1 MYNVN
6 KKSEFNETKNLNVTK
21 KYSMNYNNEIENGI
35 KIKTI
40 TLEDEDL
47 VNKVILKRINNK
59 FIKILEKLYSND
71 DDDSDPYDGLMKVLD
86 ETEKFKQEVNAKY
99 RELLKKKEMEI
110 VNKKIKLL
118 QTEIKNKLISYQIVK
133 QNMDK
138 LINESKQEQE
148 EKETHRSR

>member
-21 KYSMNYNNEIENGI
+21 KYSMNYNNDIQDGI
-35 KIKTI
+35 KIRTI